1 MFIEYAKD
9 IILEQG
15 QVLESELERKK
26 CNKSW
31 FEENRKTILK
41 KDKKQKIGYNVILK
55 TTKLISEHKIITT
68 IVIATI
74 SFMILDIVLINSFIN
89 MLGIL

>member
-1 MFIEYAKD
+1 MEYAKD

>member
-1 MFIEYAKD
+1 MEYAKD
-9 IILEQG
+9 IILEKG

-41 KDKKQKIGYNVILK
+41 KDEKQKIGYNIIIK

-68 IVIATI
+68 IVTATI

>member
-1 MFIEYAKD
+1 MEYAKD

-31 FEENRKTILK
+31 LEENRKTILK